1 MNNISIWLSLISLFI
16 SIIVAILN
24 IFNHFRNIFFM
35 PIKNQRMQ
43 YCLAI
48 ISTFQNI
55 ERYILDIKAD
65 ENHIAFETLVSSKSK
80 YIRNLFRLL
89 YISLKKM
96 GKSYDNNKFMAE
108 NKDFFEAMMEYE
120 KLSSEIIE
128 NNNDSFV
135 INDSKK
141 CLALNKLLSSQFYV
155 EKFMNKNKIRG

>member
-1 MNNISIWLSLISLFI
+1 
-16 SIIVAILN
+16 
-24 IFNHFRNIFFM
+24 
-35 PIKNQRMQ
+35 MQ

-89 YISLKKM
+89 CISINRKK
-96 GKSYDNNKFMAE
+96 YLNNKFMAE

-128 NNNDSFV
+128 KNKDLFV
-135 INDSKK
+135 INNSKK
-141 CLALNKLLSSQFYV
+141 CQALNKLLSSQFYI
-155 EKFMNKNKIRG
+155 EKFMSKNKIRC